1 MNRLSEPYTVRESLA
16 GVRDGIDRCLEHAAD
31 PERLDTA
38 TLDVS
43 AWSVRDHLEH
53 LLLADR
59 HVLGWVVDALSRPN
73 PEVREHLPGEI
84 GVTLLARGSIPRGR
98 GPAPEFTRP
107 AGLERADLQEG
118 FRELRGLSAG
128 LASQAAELDACR
140 HTLPHHVL
148 GHFTPAEWLRFLHL
162 HHRHHEAIIRHILT
176 A

>member
-1 MNRLSEPYTVRESLA
+1 MNRLSDPYTTEDSLA
-16 GVRDGIDRCLEHAAD
+16 GVRAGLDRCLAQAAD
-31 PERLDTA
+31 PERLGTV

-53 LLLADR
+53 LFLADR

-73 PEVREHLPGEI
+73 PEAREHLPHEI
-84 GVTLLARGSIPRGR
+84 GVSLLAYGSIPRGR

-118 FRELRGLSAG
+118 FQGLRGLATG
-128 LASQAAELDACR
+128 LALQAAELDACR
-140 HTLPHHVL
+140 HTQPHHVL

-162 HHRHHEAIIRHILT
+162 HHRHHEAIIRDILN